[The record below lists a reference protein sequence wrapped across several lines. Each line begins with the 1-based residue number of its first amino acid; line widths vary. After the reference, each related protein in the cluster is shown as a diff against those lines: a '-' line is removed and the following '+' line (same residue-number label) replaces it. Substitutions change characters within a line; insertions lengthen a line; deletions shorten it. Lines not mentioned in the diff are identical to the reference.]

1 MAEMGYFFNSVSI
14 NGELDR
20 AYDAADHAAYF
31 AQLIRNGIFY
41 FSSDVLQ
48 VVSSTGMNVSVN
60 TGGANINGYFYQNS
74 TAKQI
79 TVSTASGTM
88 DRIDRV
94 VIRLDLVGRMISA
107 EYKIGTPLANP
118 APPALTR
125 TNDVYEL
132 SLAQILVVR
141 GAATITQANITDERL
156 NDDVCG
162 IVVGLIDQIDMSA
175 LYVQQN
181 AQFQLFM
188 TDIIEQLGD
197 EAAGNLQNQ
206 INTLES
212 MIGFEG
218 ETTGTAPNYEMNIDG
233 FTLLDGT
240 EVRAKIHAQ
249 TVSQAVSF
257 NINGIGAIQLVDGFG
272 DAVLN
277 LQAGT
282 WLLMIYNGVSFQ
294 AVGLSSQFVVYS

>member
-14 NGELDR
+14 NGALDR
-20 AYDAADHAAYF
+20 AYNAADHAAYF
-31 AQLIRNGIFY
+31 AQLVRNGIFY

-48 VVSSTGMNVSVN
+48 VVQSTGMNVSVN
-60 TGGANINGYFYQNS
+60 VGGANINGYFYQN
-74 TAKQI
+74 TIPKQL

-88 DRIDRV
+88 DRIDRI
-94 VIRLDLVGRMISA
+94 VIRLDLVQRAISA
-107 EYKIGTPLANP
+107 EYKPGTPLANP
-118 APPALTR
+118 TPPSLTR
-125 TNDVYEL
+125 TNDIYEL
-132 SLAQILVVR
+132 SLAQILVAR
-141 GAATITQANITDERL
+141 GVSSISQGNITDERL
-156 NDDVCG
+156 NNDVCG

-188 TDIIEQLGD
+188 TDVIEQLGED
-197 EAAGNLQNQ
+197 AAGNLQNQ

-212 MIGFEG
+212 MVGFEG
-218 ETTGTAPNYEMNIDG
+218 ITIGTAPNYEMTIDG
-233 FTLLDGT
+233 FTLIDGT

-249 TVSQAVSF
+249 TVSQEVSF
-257 NINGIGAIQLVDGFG
+257 DINGIGAIQLTDGFG
-272 DAVLN
+272 DNVLN

-282 WLLMIYNGVSFQ
+282 WLLMVYNGSSFQ